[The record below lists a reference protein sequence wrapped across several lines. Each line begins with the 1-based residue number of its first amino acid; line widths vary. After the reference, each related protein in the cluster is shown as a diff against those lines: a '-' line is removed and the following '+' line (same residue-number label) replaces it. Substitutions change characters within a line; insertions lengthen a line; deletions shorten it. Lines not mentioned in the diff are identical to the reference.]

1 MQCQYLL
8 YHANAELQTVC
19 RWCKEWHFCLSAEAA
34 VQLLHYM
41 NLSQTQA
48 DTLQINVFLMSR
60 GDMLLYTWH
69 GNA

>member
-1 MQCQYLL
+1 MQMQS
-8 YHANAELQTVC
+8 
-19 RWCKEWHFCLSAEAA
+19 CKLSVAEWHFCLSAETA

-41 NLSQTQA
+41 NLSQTLA

-69 GNA
+69 GDITTANSKNNNS